1 MRHTRIHR
9 TSQWLVSQI
18 SSFKKYSACKVFI
31 DSSAANVCHELAHQH
46 GEYQAYEKLDPKVL
60 DRFKYTECSSPI
72 IVPVAF
78 NKEGDNMMHT
88 LQSVVS
94 KNILRVHPTQ
104 EQVIISLKL
113 AKNKPNNPYSLDKQN
128 SAHHDTLNA
137 LRLSQCCLRSVK
149 N

>member
-1 MRHTRIHR
+1 
-9 TSQWLVSQI
+9 
-18 SSFKKYSACKVFI
+18 
-31 DSSAANVCHELAHQH
+31 
-46 GEYQAYEKLDPKVL
+46 
-60 DRFKYTECSSPI
+60 
-72 IVPVAF
+72 
-78 NKEGDNMMHT
+78 MHT

-128 SAHHDTLNA
+128 SAHHDTLNT